1 MSTRR
6 SDGSAERLS
15 KDEKGAGAGTVQGYP
30 RFHYLRHTFATTAL
44 EHGMDVKMLF
54 VCVSSEKRKT
64 KPLNDYVTINT
75 TLKQFS
81 LEYDCGIELDNWLL
95 FAIIYTVFR
104 HHNGR

>member
-1 MSTRR
+1 MDLQSVYRKMKKVLVR
-6 SDGSAERLS
+6 AQC
-15 KDEKGAGAGTVQGYP
+15 KDIC
-30 RFHYLRHTFATTAL
+30 FHDLRHTFATTAL
-44 EHGMDVKMLF
+44 EHGMDAKTLF

-81 LEYDCGIELDNWLL
+81 LEYDWGIELDNWLL
-95 FAIIYTVFR
+95 FAIIYTLFR